1 MQRGSE
7 PERTVVKIKIYQ
19 NSAWN
24 LVNILIWMFIIGPF
38 QLRLVELLQL
48 PSPWPAKWLQ
58 IQISTDLVYPRIR
71 DTMATFNIE
80 WIVHGYFINLIDKCM
95 AIFLE
100 NDDQPWKSLGYLGFR
115 CSHFQM
121 DQQRPST
128 TKVPDAPI
136 LTETWGALPLAA
148 RWSFS
153 TWPCEPW
160 WAMRAMRAMK
170 KTRKLC
176 HESCEILRNQG

>member
-1 MQRGSE
+1 
-7 PERTVVKIKIYQ
+7 
-19 NSAWN
+19 
-24 LVNILIWMFIIGPF
+24 MFIIGPF

-100 NDDQPWKSLGYLGFR
+100 NDDQP
-115 CSHFQM
+115 
-121 DQQRPST
+121 
-128 TKVPDAPI
+128 
-136 LTETWGALPLAA
+136 
-148 RWSFS
+148 
-153 TWPCEPW
+153 
-160 WAMRAMRAMK
+160 
-170 KTRKLC
+170 
-176 HESCEILRNQG
+176 